1 MDCTCFLDLFF
12 DKNLATRY
20 FCLAVIVEIYFLTS
34 FFRNLFAA
42 KMPPKIATA
51 DVGSKSKGTGVGA
64 LLNVVWREDVAQSLG
79 LLPSRGR
86 SPPNAYPPKDS

>member
-20 FCLAVIVEIYFLTS
+20 FCLSVIVKIYFLTN
-34 FFRNLFAA
+34 FLRNLFAA
-42 KMPPKIATA
+42 KIPPKITTA

-64 LLNVVWREDVAQSLG
+64 GEKLAENTVSWFVKFPETLRVTIPLA
-79 LLPSRGR
+79 
-86 SPPNAYPPKDS
+86 